1 MALLSGR
8 SADKNY
14 GKEFSFYVNRTAG
27 GGFDHTAGC
36 FLFEEE
42 I

>member
-8 SADKNY
+8 SAVKNY
-14 GKEFSFYVNRTAG
+14 GKEFSFHVNRTAG
-27 GGFDHTAGC
+27 GRFVHTAGC